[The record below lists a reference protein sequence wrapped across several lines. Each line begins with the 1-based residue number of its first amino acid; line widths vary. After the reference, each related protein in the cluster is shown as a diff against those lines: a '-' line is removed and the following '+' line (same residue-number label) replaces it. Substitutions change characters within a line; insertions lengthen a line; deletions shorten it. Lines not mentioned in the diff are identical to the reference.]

1 MVVSP
6 PPTNWIFDI
15 FSWEHLSA
23 VVTVFALLMSTAFIP
38 VWQLLKKRRTEREK
52 HQDER
57 DTHKIKSISEE
68 IIKPIVEKLN
78 QQDETVKDLK
88 ISAKENDKNTRD
100 TLSTVR
106 ALVSEIHNFKNEQYK
121 VNTKLY
127 YQTLNLRQSQQQ
139 QTRPAEN
146 NRAYRD
152 WRVIENVD
160 DDDDNINTGIHDD
173 GDNGINP

>member
-1 MVVSP
+1 MVVS
-6 PPTNWIFDI
+6 TNWIFDI

-38 VWQLLKKRRTEREK
+38 VWQLLKKRRAEREK

-88 ISAKENDKNTRD
+88 ISAKENDKNTKD
-100 TLSTVR
+100 TLSTLR

-127 YQTLNLRQSQQQ
+127 YQTLNLRQQQSQSN
-139 QTRPAEN
+139 RSPAEN
-146 NRAYRD
+146 NKAYRD

-160 DDDDNINTGIHDD
+160 DDNDIDELHNNGDD
-173 GDNGINP
+173 GINP